1 MVTHTI
7 IHQDSTVA
15 NQLTATSNMSLL
27 IQQDFLSSFNNLIK
41 NNIFIFPFNMT
52 INCKPETVNL
62 DQKLLNYF
70 QNLKT
75 EAIIFKIT
83 SKLQKKS
90 LFEKNI
96 CLS

>member
-1 MVTHTI
+1 
-7 IHQDSTVA
+7 
-15 NQLTATSNMSLL
+15 
-27 IQQDFLSSFNNLIK
+27 
-41 NNIFIFPFNMT
+41 MT

-83 SKLQKKS
+83 SKLQKNLFLKKYLLELENQLNYICNNEKS
-90 LFEKNI
+90 LAKE
-96 CLS
+96 